1 MAMGK
6 SWHKEE
12 FNCAHC
18 RSSLAH
24 TGFVEENDS
33 VYCEHCYEEFFAP
46 TCSRCQ
52 AKILGVRGCEFVC
65 LIMLITSFS
74 TPSKS
79 Q

>member
-1 MAMGK
+1 MVAMGT

-24 TGFVEENDS
+24 TGFVEEKGS

-52 AKILGVRGCEFVC
+52 AKILGVRVC
-65 LIMLITSFS
+65 VCVKFILISL
-74 TPSKS
+74 K
-79 Q
+79 